1 MSTTTDLNVLKINY
15 LSQAQYD
22 EALENDE
29 IDDNELYLTPA
40 PSPTATPTANTI
52 SKFDSSACM
61 NSTDMTTA
69 EVTNFVNGLNARGI
83 QAVDYVIEEGTEGIW
98 TYRKWQSG
106 QYDAWSTTFTYNIA
120 VQTAVGALYTSDDLI
135 QVDCPSFQDPSSRY
149 TINAVANGADF
160 VIGYGFTNTY
170 TTFKIYRASSRDAA
184 ERVMRIYL
192 HGNWIED
199 SNE

>member
-40 PSPTATPTANTI
+40 PSPTDIPTANTI

-69 EVTNFVNGLNARGI
+69 EVTSFVNGLNVRGI
-83 QAVDYVIEEGTEGIW
+83 SAADYVIEEGVNGDVS
-98 TYRKWQSG
+98 YRKWQSG
-106 QYDAWSTTFTYNIA
+106 IAECWLRTTQDVAFAQYGSSSIYVGQYVWTFPIEFTDTPVVTCSEFKWGTGASWGYLGSVTTT
-120 VQTAVGALYTSDDLI
+120 TANLRGGDIVVREAGSCAITAY
-135 QVDCPSFQDPSSRY
+135 
-149 TINAVANGADF
+149 A
-160 VIGYGFTNTY
+160 IGRW
-170 TTFKIYRASSRDAA
+170 K
-184 ERVMRIYL
+184 
-192 HGNWIED
+192 
-199 SNE
+199 

>member
-40 PSPTATPTANTI
+40 PSPTDVPTANTI

-69 EVTNFVNGLNARGI
+69 EVTSFVNGLNVRGI
-83 QAVDYVIEEGTEGIW
+83 SAADYVVEQGFEDIW

-106 QYDAWSTTFTYNIA
+106 IAECWGAWSGTLSHYSTPF
-120 VQTAVGALYTSDDLI
+120 G
-135 QVDCPSFQDPSSRY
+135 
-149 TINAVANGADF
+149 
-160 VIGYGFTNTY
+160 GYGYNTGDIDLPTNLFTEIPIVTY
-170 TTFKIYRASSRDAA
+170 SGKINNGFVLTGTVTNASLTTSTVRGYLVSSASGEQDVTIYF
-184 ERVMRIYL
+184 RII
-192 HGNWIED
+192 GRWK
-199 SNE
+199 